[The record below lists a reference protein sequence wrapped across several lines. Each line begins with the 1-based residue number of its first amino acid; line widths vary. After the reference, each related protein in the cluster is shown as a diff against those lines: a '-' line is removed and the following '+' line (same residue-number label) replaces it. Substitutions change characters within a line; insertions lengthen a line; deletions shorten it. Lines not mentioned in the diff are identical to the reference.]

1 MNSMTIAHKM
11 RPSCIIHL
19 FAILHAVTALVCRTF
34 GIDDELLLTIL
45 TIIMSLV
52 ICYKKGASIEFT
64 AAIIIVSNIAGYLI
78 GTFGAFLLGLL
89 FKSPLATHSV
99 ATALTTEF
107 LGWCILASTNIF
119 RPKDTSNARLSFSSS
134 YVKWLLLATS
144 VIIVIRLSI
153 ILFYANSSYE
163 TPETTFLVFM
173 EVISTTIG
181 LIILT
186 CINILYIRYLSQLE
200 CDGKCRI
207 ALLVAFMVLATTI
220 EYFIVDV
227 KYLFESSPTRPYEIP
242 TLVVVSLLTQTVIYC
257 LIYLMNFALNSRA
270 QMHEQREKANVAQ
283 YRYFKLKSQ
292 VNPHFL
298 FNSLNILDCLVCE
311 DKNEQASIYIHKLAG
326 IYRYMLKSEE
336 QELVTLRDELEFMDM
351 YVELL
356 KVRFPEGFDVIT
368 DIPEDLM
375 ARYVLPC
382 SLQLLIENA
391 TKHNAVSID
400 VPLVVKVTADE
411 HSISVCNNIVPK
423 LTRSSSTGLGQKYIM
438 QQYMDLSGKE
448 VEICSSETEYCVT
461 LPLL

>member
-1 MNSMTIAHKM
+1 M

-19 FAILHAVTALVCRTF
+19 FAILHAATALVCRTF
-34 GIDDELLLTIL
+34 GIDDELLLTVL
-45 TIIMSLV
+45 TIIMSLI
-52 ICYKKGASIEFT
+52 ICNKKGASIEFT
-64 AAIIIVSNIAGYLI
+64 AAIIIVSNIAGYLM

-89 FKSPLATHSV
+89 FKSPLATHSI
-99 ATALTTEF
+99 ATALTSEV
-107 LGWCILASTNIF
+107 LGWCILGATNIF

-134 YVKWLLLATS
+134 YVKWLLLASS
-144 VIIVIRLSI
+144 VIIVIRLGI
-153 ILFYANSSYE
+153 ILFYANSTYE
-163 TPETTFLVFM
+163 TPESVFLVFM

-186 CINILYIRYLSQLE
+186 CINILYIRYLSKLE
-200 CDGKCRI
+200 CEGQCRI
-207 ALLVAFMVLATTI
+207 VLFVAFMVLATSI
-220 EYFIVDV
+220 EYFTVDV
-227 KYLFESSPTRPYEIP
+227 KYLFESSPARPYEIP

-257 LIYLMNFALNSRA
+257 LVFLMNFALNSRV
-270 QMHEQREKANVAQ
+270 QMHEHMEKANIAQ

-311 DKNEQASIYIHKLAG
+311 EKTEQASIYIHKLAS
-326 IYRYMLKSEE
+326 IYRYMLKSED
-336 QELVTLRDELEFMDM
+336 QELVKLSDELEFMNM

-368 DIPEDLM
+368 DIPEELM

-400 VPLVVKVTADE
+400 EPLVVKVTADE
-411 HSISVCNNIVPK
+411 HSLSVSNNIVPK
-423 LTRSSSTGLGQKYIM
+423 LTRSSSTGLGQKYII
-438 QQYMDLSGKE
+438 QQYMDLSGKD
-448 VEICSSETEYCVT
+448 VEIRGSETEYCVT